1 MNYRHVEYMMLSNE
15 QKKELAVHLAKTI
28 VELLPEEL
36 LIELLDSV
44 IYTME

>member
-1 MNYRHVEYMMLSNE
+1 MNYRQLEYMMLSNE
-15 QKKELAVHLAKTI
+15 QKKELAVHVGKTI

>member
-1 MNYRHVEYMMLSNE
+1 MNYRQAQYMMLSTE
-15 QKKELAVHLAKTI
+15 QKKELALHVAKTI

>member
-1 MNYRHVEYMMLSNE
+1 MNYRQVQYLMLTNE
-15 QKKELAVHLAKTI
+15 QKKELAKTI

>member
-1 MNYRHVEYMMLSNE
+1 MNYRQVEYMMLSNE
-15 QKKELAVHLAKTI
+15 QKKELAVHIAKSI